1 MVCIGYRMVPAEN
14 VYTCSITYSFGLGNY
29 NILLVNPLRTLLCID
44 SSAISWR
51 SVIVFDVY

>member
-29 NILLVNPLRTLLCID
+29 NILLVNPLHCYALIPRLYLGE
-44 SSAISWR
+44 
-51 SVIVFDVY
+51 V